1 MSGKQE
7 SLKNKTLAGL
17 FWSFF
22 ERIGAHLVSFAV
34 SIILA
39 RLLMPEEYGIIAI
52 VLIFINICNVFIHQG
67 FSQAL
72 VQKKD
77 ADDTD
82 FSSVFYFN
90 MVFSVVLY
98 AILYACAPI
107 ISDFYEMEILA
118 PVLRVL
124 GISLLVSSANSVQK
138 AKVSQDMQF
147 KKFFFSTLGGT
158 LVSALIGIVM
168 AYLGWGVWALVA
180 QNLSNNIINT
190 LILFVTVKWKPKFLF
205 SFAKLKVLFSYGWKL
220 LVSGLI
226 NVLYED
232 FRSLYVGKLYSA
244 DDLAFYTRGK
254 QFPYLIVD
262 NVNSSISSVL
272 FPVISKSQGDI
283 ARVKSLTRRA
293 IKTSAYILT
302 PMLVGLAAA
311 AEPLVLLLLTEK
323 WLPCVPFLQI
333 LCINAALMPLQTANL
348 QAINAL
354 GRSDIALKLEFFKK
368 SFGFLMV
375 LIFARIS
382 VLAMALAGVGTGI
395 VSLVLNI
402 SPNKKLFGYGFF
414 EQMKDILPF
423 WLMSAGMFLGV
434 SAISYFQ
441 LPTVIELAVM
451 VITGMVI
458 YILLSV
464 IFKVESFTYLLNT
477 IKQMLQCFLK
487 KKS

>member
-1 MSGKQE
+1 MSE
-7 SLKNKTLAGL
+7 TSNIKNKTLKGL

-22 ERIGAHLVSFAV
+22 ERIGSHLVSFLV

-52 VLIFINICNVFIHQG
+52 VLVFVNICNVFINSS

-90 MVFSVVLY
+90 IVFSVALY
-98 AILYACAPI
+98 AILYFCAPVI
-107 ISDFYEMEILA
+107 ARFYEMEVLS

-124 GISLLVSSANSVQK
+124 GVGLLFSSANSVQK
-138 AKVSQDMQF
+138 AKVSRDMQF

-158 LVSALIGIVM
+158 LASAAIGIIM
-168 AYLGWGVWALVA
+168 AYLGFGVWALVA
-180 QNLSNNIINT
+180 QNLSNTIINT
-190 LILFVTVKWKPKFLF
+190 VILFITIKWRPRLLF
-205 SFAKLKVLFSYGWKL
+205 SFSKLKVLFSYGWKI
-220 LVSGLI
+220 LVASLI
-226 NVLYED
+226 SVLYED

-254 QFPYLIVD
+254 QFPHLIVD
-262 NVNSSISSVL
+262 NINTSISSVL
-272 FPVISKSQGDI
+272 FPVISNKQGDI
-283 ARVKSLTRRA
+283 STVKGMTRRA

-302 PMLVGLAAA
+302 PMLFGLAAV

-333 LCINAALMPLQTANL
+333 LCINSALMPLQTANL

-354 GRSDIALKLEFFKK
+354 GRSDISLKLEIVKK
-368 SFGFLMV
+368 IFGFLMV

-382 VLAMALAGVGTGI
+382 VIAMTWAGVATGI
-395 VSLVLNI
+395 VALIMNI
-402 SPNKKLFGYGFF
+402 SPNKKLFGYGFI

-423 WLMSAGMFLGV
+423 WLMSGV
-434 SAISYFQ
+434 MAACVTAVSLLN
-441 LPTVIELAVM
+441 LPTTIELVVM
-451 VITGMVI
+451 VLIGAIV

-464 IFKVESFTYLLNT
+464 VFKVESFTYILNT
-477 IKQMLQCFLK
+477 AKPIFSKLK
-487 KKS
+487 RK